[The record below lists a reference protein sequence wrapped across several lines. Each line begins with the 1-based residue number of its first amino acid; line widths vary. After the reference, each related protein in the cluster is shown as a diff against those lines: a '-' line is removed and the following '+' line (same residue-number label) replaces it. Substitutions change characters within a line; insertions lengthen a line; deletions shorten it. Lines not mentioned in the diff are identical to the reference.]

1 MIVRII
7 LVISLILMLTGC
19 AASTDPHQGGLFGGI
34 RGLST
39 GEYDRRIQ
47 ERQAHLAHLQQVQR
61 ELQQQTASLEAEK
74 KRLSKELE
82 GERKRLA
89 SLNRDVARLE
99 KKINSLKRREKVSA
113 SKLKDLKARVAAL
126 KKEIRSLDTDID
138 ALEGSG
144 LGDTDIDLKRKQLE
158 AQRKALEKEYKTL
171 LDLTLQLGQ

>member
-1 MIVRII
+1 MIKRMLLSISI
-7 LVISLILMLTGC
+7 LLLLAGC

-61 ELQQQTASLEAEK
+61 QLQQQTSGLEAEK
-74 KRLSKELE
+74 KRLTGELE
-82 GERKRLA
+82 NERKRLS

-99 KKINSLKRREKVSA
+99 KRINALNRNKNVSE
-113 SKLKDLKARVAAL
+113 SRLRDMRARIAAL
-126 KKEIRSLDTDID
+126 KREIRSLDTDID

-144 LGDTDIDLKRKQLE
+144 LGDTDTDLKRRQLE
-158 AQRKALEKEYKTL
+158 AQRKALEKEYKAL